1 MFGILA
7 VALAGGLIL
16 NVMPCVLPVLALK
29 AFHAIEHRK
38 HDVRMRRL
46 HGLAY
51 LTGTVSL
58 FTALSLVVV
67 ALKASGKHLGWGMQ
81 FQHPP
86 FVAAMTAIVF
96 AFALN
101 ALGVF
106 EITVSAQEDEDKPD
120 SLWGSVVNGW
130 FAAIMA
136 TPCSAPFLGTA
147 SAFALASDT
156 AAWQTVLVFATI
168 GVGLALPY
176 LALTQIPSLADR
188 LPRPGPWMET
198 LKQLMGFTLLGTAIW
213 LFRTLQIQVTPESAN
228 WFLFFLLFLAV
239 ALWGSHRFGG
249 IEHAS
254 GRRWFVR
261 LVALSSVAL
270 SFKSLVSFERASH
283 DSPTA
288 SLTATAAATKLEPAV
303 VDGHIRWAKFDQQRV
318 ERERARRRPVLMDF
332 TAEWCAS
339 CKANEKAFLETDLVR
354 TALERTGVLPMKADM
369 TNENEEMTALLEK
382 LGRQGIPAYVIW
394 YPDGTHDLLP
404 EVITAEMVVARL
416 EEASKKF
423 PSGKF
428 AVDLTASPGSA
439 ATRRRR
445 AASRPTSASGD
456 APARASRRCRRG
468 SRCRWC
474 RRRWEPRG
482 GSARR

>member
-1 MFGILA
+1 MIGILA
-7 VALAGGLIL
+7 LALVGGLIL

-29 AFHAIEHRK
+29 AFQAVEHSK
-38 HDVRMRRL
+38 HDARKRRV

-58 FTALSLVVV
+58 FMALALVVV
-67 ALKASGKHLGWGMQ
+67 GLKASGKRLGWGMQ

-106 EITVSAQEDEDKPD
+106 EILVSAQEGDEKED
-120 SLWGSVVNGW
+120 SAWNSVVNGW

-147 SAFALASDT
+147 AAFALASDT

-168 GVGLALPY
+168 GLGLALPY
-176 LALTQIPSLADR
+176 LALTMIPGLGER

-213 LFRTLQIQVTPESAN
+213 LYRTLQLQVTPTSAN
-228 WFLFFLLFLAV
+228 WFLFFLLGLAV
-239 ALWGSHRFGG
+239 ALWGAQRFGG
-249 IEHAS
+249 LEHGA
-254 GRRWFVR
+254 GRRWGVR
-261 LVALSSVAL
+261 LAAAAFVA
-270 SFKSLVSFERASH
+270 VSFRTIVTFDRPVAGA
-283 DSPTA
+283 PTA
-288 SLTATAAATKLEPAV
+288 TLAKGVEPAV
-303 VDGHIRWAKFDQQRV
+303 VNGRIAWTEFDLRRV
-318 ERERARRRPVLMDF
+318 DLEKERRRPVFMDF

-339 CKANEKAFLETDLVR
+339 CKANEKAFLETDQVR
-354 TALERTGVLPMKADM
+354 TALQRTGVLPMKADM
-369 TNENEEMTALLEK
+369 TNENEQMSALLEK

-404 EVITAEMVVARL
+404 EVITAEMVVGRL
-416 EEASKKF
+416 DEAAKRF
-423 PSGKF
+423 PSEKF
-428 AVDLTASPGSA
+428 SVN
-439 ATRRRR
+439 
-445 AASRPTSASGD
+445 
-456 APARASRRCRRG
+456 
-468 SRCRWC
+468 
-474 RRRWEPRG
+474 
-482 GSARR
+482 